1 MLQRLIKFVTQMAND
16 HDQIIQHIAYYKSP
30 VGITRIIAE
39 DGFITSISIRDEEH
53 EILPTD
59 DPALQKTIKQL
70 DEYFAGERK
79 EFDLPIKQPGS
90 AFQQEVWQQLLKI
103 PYGKT
108 ISYGHQSKLM
118 NNPLGIRAIA
128 AANGKNHLWIV
139 VPCHRVIGSDGSLT
153 GYAGGLWRKKW
164 LLEHEASVM
173 GVGQT
178 TLF

>member
-1 MLQRLIKFVTQMAND
+1 MPT
-16 HDQIIQHIAYYKSP
+16 AYYQSP
-30 VGITRIIAE
+30 VGVTRIIAE
-39 DGFITSISIRDEEH
+39 DGFITSISIRDEEIVV
-53 EILPTD
+53 EPTD
-59 DPALQKTIKQL
+59 DPVLLMAIKQL

-79 EFDLPIKQPGS
+79 EFELPIKQAGS
-90 AFQQEVWQQLLKI
+90 DFQQSVWQQLSTI

-108 ISYGHQSKLM
+108 ISYGQQSKLM

-128 AANGKNHLWIV
+128 AANGKNNLWVV

-164 LLEHEASVM
+164 LLAHEAKVL

-178 TLF
+178 TLGL

>member
-90 AFQQEVWQQLLKI
+90 AFLRQ
-103 PYGKT
+103 
-108 ISYGHQSKLM
+108 
-118 NNPLGIRAIA
+118 
-128 AANGKNHLWIV
+128 NH
-139 VPCHRVIGSDGSLT
+139 
-153 GYAGGLWRKKW
+153 
-164 LLEHEASVM
+164 
-173 GVGQT
+173 
-178 TLF
+178 